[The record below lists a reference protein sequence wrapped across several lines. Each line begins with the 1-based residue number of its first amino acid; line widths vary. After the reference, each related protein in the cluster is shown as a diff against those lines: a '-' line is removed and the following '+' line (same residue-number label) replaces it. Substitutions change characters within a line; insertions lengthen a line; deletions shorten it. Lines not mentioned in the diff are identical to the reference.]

1 VDKTRRLGD
10 ILLDIEDLIQ
20 EAVDSHSLRLE
31 EVLNLLH
38 TYLQDHYPNFKK
50 VNSTENQNMAVFYG
64 PKEKWKSKTSKHT
77 RSKAETS
84 HKESHPNKRKTFK
97 NRKGTQ

>member
-20 EAVDSHSLRLE
+20 EAVDSHGLRLE

-38 TYLQDHYPNFKK
+38 AYMHDHYPNFKK
-50 VNSTENQNMAVFYG
+50 VNRTENQISILFNE
-64 PKEKWKSKTSKHT
+64 PQEKRKSKTSKHT

-84 HKESHPNKRKTFK
+84 HKENHTSKRKTTK